1 MNKLLVKN
9 PFLLLTIPAILMY
22 FACNGYG
29 FVFRAA
35 VTGSCLLILAVLS
48 RKRLMLDSDVWYVLV
63 AFVFSIIGDWFMSH
77 KGSSFLMFSSG
88 VGAFFLA
95 HVGFLA
101 FALKNGR
108 IKKVFT
114 AVLLAVYLVFYI
126 FWLYPAIE
134 STLLMVS
141 VLLYLLISCISLG
154 AALGISTSPV
164 VRQWYSI
171 GIALLFFSDTI
182 IAFREFAALPQLSF
196 LILPTY
202 FASHIFLTLA
212 IISKTVISNNEAK
225 AEVNE

>member
-1 MNKLLVKN
+1 MNKLPVKI
-9 PFLLLTIPAILMY
+9 PFLLLAIPAILMY

-35 VTGSCLLILAVLS
+35 VTGSCLIISAVLFY
-48 RKRLMLDSDVWYVLV
+48 KRLRQNPDVWYVLV

-77 KGSSFLMFSSG
+77 KGSSFVLFSSG

-95 HVGFLA
+95 HVGFLV

-114 AVLLAVYLVFYI
+114 AVVLAVYLVFFA

-134 STLLMVS
+134 STLLLVS

-154 AALGISTSPV
+154 AALGINTSPV
-164 VRQWYSI
+164 VRWGFFI

-182 IAFREFAALPQLSF
+182 IAFREFASLPQLSF

-202 FASHIFLTLA
+202 FASHIFVTFALIQKA
-212 IISKTVISNNEAK
+212 IINKNET
-225 AEVNE
+225 